1 MIQDEFELLY
11 NLKLTNKIFI
21 KFQRVFASGNLLFDE
36 INLQVTTLLVNLKVI
51 EEVNLQEKGDI
62 TIFAQLKRYFNE

>member
-1 MIQDEFELLY
+1 
-11 NLKLTNKIFI
+11 
-21 KFQRVFASGNLLFDE
+21 VFASGNLLFDE